1 MFAHRFGVV
10 DVVMVL
16 THLRPLVCVPF
27 VFRPSRLVLS
37 VARFLLVQARGR
49 RDEKGALCKRSV
61 ILAKWEPLV

>member
-1 MFAHRFGVV
+1 M
-10 DVVMVL
+10 L

-27 VFRPSRLVLS
+27 VFRRSRLVLS